1 MSKLRTKPA
10 GILLM
15 VLLIAAGSLL
25 GCLRSLNSMYGD
37 VEQIF
42 ANGADG
48 DGICVKNDLLKRA
61 DCAVNL
67 CTVARKNLTGSQ
79 AALTDTLS
87 EAAGALQASEKGSIA
102 AMKACNEDLQAA
114 MDSVYSALEAST
126 EISPSDQRLYRQEYA
141 EFESRADTI
150 RHDPYNTAAAE
161 YNRKTGSF
169 PATAVKFLTSAD
181 DAEIFY

>member
-61 DCAVNL
+61 ECAVNM
-67 CTVARKNLTGSQ
+67 CTVARRSLTGGE
-79 AALTDTLS
+79 ALLTDRLS
-87 EAAGALQASEKGSIA
+87 EAAGALQASENSGIP
-102 AMKACNEDLQAA
+102 AMKECNDQLQAA
-114 MDSVYSALEAST
+114 MDQVYSALEAT
-126 EISPSDQRLYRQEYA
+126 NVSDADEKQYTRLYA
-141 EFESRADTI
+141 EFQSRADTI

-161 YNRKTGSF
+161 YNRKTGGF
-169 PATAVKFLTSAD
+169 PASVTKALTPAG
-181 DAEIFY
+181 DAQIFY